1 METRFEGSIFSQRTR
16 FVSGLVISRIIVDRR
31 RATARLVTDHIPRNF
46 PFSIAKYRLE
56 WLHASDKLTSSTRA
70 SCSEFQQAIKPRT
83 IIFANQY
90 PIQVPQQCFQHSTLE
105 YRVSTL
111 LVTGCHYVAASF
123 LDNSRVM
130 LVRRSKRLRQTEREI
145 FLWMPR
151 VFESSSRCVT
161 WRTTRLLCRIRT
173 YQSPL
178 RVKREREYFIC
189 GNVATNVAT

>member
-1 METRFEGSIFSQRTR
+1 MPID
-16 FVSGLVISRIIVDRR
+16 V
-31 RATARLVTDHIPRNF
+31 ARLVTDHIPRNF
-46 PFSIAKYRLE
+46 PFSIAKYRLQ

-90 PIQVPQQCFQHSTLE
+90 PIQVPQQCFEYSTLE

-151 VFESSSRCVT
+151 FRVAESSSRCVT
-161 WRTTRLLCRIRT
+161 WRSTRLPCRIRT

-178 RVKREREYFIC
+178 RVKREREYLIC

>member
-1 METRFEGSIFSQRTR
+1 M
-16 FVSGLVISRIIVDRR
+16 
-31 RATARLVTDHIPRNF
+31 RLVTDHIPRNF
-46 PFSIAKYRLE
+46 PVSIAKLRLE

-90 PIQVPQQCFQHSTLE
+90 PIQVPQQCFEHSTLE

-151 VFESSSRCVT
+151 FRVAESSSRCVT
-161 WRTTRLLCRIRT
+161 WRSTRLPCRIQT

-178 RVKREREYFIC
+178 RVGRAREYLIR
-189 GNVATNVAT
+189 GNVATNVAA